1 MFELSKKLDGKF
13 VTKEKRFP
21 LHKTLYY
28 GEKKNESP
36 YNLAEIKYLHPYYL
50 FSLPI
55 IDQYVKK
62 TNNKIF
68 SIDENGFRNN
78 PIK

>member
-1 MFELSKKLDGKF
+1 M
-13 VTKEKRFP
+13 EK
-21 LHKTLYY
+21 
-28 GEKKNESP
+28 KKNESP
-36 YNLAEIKYLHPYYL
+36 YNLADIKYLHPYYL

-68 SIDENGFRNN
+68 SIDEMDLETI
-78 PIK
+78 PITINLKEILFY